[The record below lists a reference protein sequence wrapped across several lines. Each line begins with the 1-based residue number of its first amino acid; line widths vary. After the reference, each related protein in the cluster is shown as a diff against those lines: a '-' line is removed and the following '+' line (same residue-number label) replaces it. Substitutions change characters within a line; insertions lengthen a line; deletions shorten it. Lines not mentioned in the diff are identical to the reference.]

1 LVNAGRIL
9 ERTGVTKQRL
19 ADWAPIVALLAICLV
34 LAFGGDEWRRLGR
47 YDRVALEGGEYWR
60 LVSGH
65 LVHLSWAHLWP
76 NLAALAVIGALFQ
89 DTFRASDW
97 MLAAIVSAT
106 AIDAGLYLLDPE
118 LQWYVGLSGVLHGF
132 VAAGA
137 VEWILRRQTIGW
149 VLAIGLV
156 GKLVYEQTIGAMPFS
171 TGLGGDVIVAAHLYG
186 ATSAAAWAAA
196 VHFVRDRR
204 SRV

>member
-1 LVNAGRIL
+1 MNAGGIL
-9 ERTGVTKQRL
+9 ERTGVTKRRL
-19 ADWAPIVALLAICLV
+19 VDWAPVITLLAICLV
-34 LAFGGDEWRRLGR
+34 LAFGGDEMRRLGR
-47 YDRVALEGGEYWR
+47 YDRVALESGEYWR
-60 LVSGH
+60 LLTGH

-76 NLAALAVIGALFQ
+76 NLAAMAVIGALFQ

-97 MLAAIVSAT
+97 LVTGLVSAAAIDV
-106 AIDAGLYLLDPE
+106 GLYLLDPN

-137 VEWILRRQTIGW
+137 VEWILRRQALGW
-149 VLAIGLV
+149 VLAIGLT
-156 GKLVYEQTIGAMPFS
+156 GKLVYEQTVGAMPFS

-186 ATSAAAWAAA
+186 ATIAVACAA
-196 VHFVRDRR
+196 VAHFVRARR

>member
-1 LVNAGRIL
+1 M
-9 ERTGVTKQRL
+9 
-19 ADWAPIVALLAICLV
+19 LAICLL
-34 LAFGGDEWRRLGR
+34 LAFGGDEMRRLGR
-47 YDRVALEGGEYWR
+47 YDRVSLQDGEYWR
-60 LVSGH
+60 LISGH

-76 NLAALAVIGALFQ
+76 NLAALAVIGALFE
-89 DTFRASDW
+89 DTFRAREW
-97 MLAAIVSAT
+97 VLVGFVSGCDRCRPLCARSRV
-106 AIDAGLYLLDPE
+106 
-118 LQWYVGLSGVLHGF
+118 QWYVGLSGVLHGF

-171 TGLGGDVIVAAHLYG
+171 TDLGGDVIVAAHLYR
-186 ATSAAAWAAA
+186 AASAAACAA
-196 VHFVRDRR
+196 VTHVVRDRG